1 MVHYIILLS
10 GKLGENTVNIS
21 TPVQNEIKSTF
32 ILDDGELVN
41 KSLKVAGQLDE
52 YLADLRVI
60 VKDTYN
66 NPEVQDKY
74 QSKVHGLAWIATY
87 VEALKQMSI
96 WAEQLLKGGNFS
108 QTERI
113 ILILSF
119 NEYLNQIFGGIMMS
133 QNEIVRPV
141 DIDSKKVALQKL
153 SIKEVL
159 FFKDDVDVHQ
169 LRSEFIEL
177 ILQNR
182 STPFIGNDGLNEDQ
196 TMIRQ
201 EFHKFSKDK
210 IEPFAHEWHLKDELI
225 PLKLIE
231 ELANLG
237 VFGLTIPEEYGGTGL
252 DKISMCVVSE
262 ELSRGYIGVGSL
274 ATRTDIASELI
285 LCGGTSEQKEYWLP
299 KISTG
304 EIMPTAVFTEPNTG
318 SDLGNLQTRATLHG
332 EQYSITGNKTW
343 ITHASRA
350 NLMTLL
356 ARSDKNKSGYKG
368 LSMFLAPKTP
378 GMDNKAFPDNGIK
391 GGEIE
396 VLGYR
401 GMKEYEVSFDDFKVN
416 KNNLLGGEEGKGFT
430 QLMETFE
437 SARIQTAA
445 RAIGVAKNAFD
456 LGLKYA
462 DERTQFGKKI
472 IHFPRVRDKLVNMA
486 VEIMVAK
493 QLTYFSAR
501 AKDNGK
507 RCDLEAGMAK
517 LLAARIAWTAADN
530 SLQIHGGNGFALEYP
545 ISRVM
550 CDARILNIFE
560 GAAEI
565 QAQVIAK
572 RILS

>member
-1 MVHYIILLS
+1 M
-10 GKLGENTVNIS
+10 NIS
-21 TPVQNEIKSTF
+21 TPVHKKNVNDFST
-32 ILDDGELVN
+32 DDAKIVSR
-41 KSLKVAGQLDE
+41 SLSVSQHLDE
-52 YLADLRVI
+52 YLDHLTSL
-60 VKDTYN
+60 VKSRFNKSKDSN
-66 NPEVQDKY
+66 KH
-74 QSKVHGLAWIATY
+74 QSKLHGLAWSATY

-96 WAEQLLKGGNFS
+96 WAEQLSKKGTFGK
-108 QTERI
+108 TERI
-113 ILILSF
+113 ILTLSF

-133 QNEIVRPV
+133 QNELIRPA
-141 DIDSKKVALQKL
+141 DLDHKKEALEKL
-153 SIKEVL
+153 NCEEVY
-159 FFKDDVDVHQ
+159 FFKDEVDVDQ
-169 LRSEFIEL
+169 LRAEL
-177 ILQNR
+177 ITLIVQNE
-182 STPFIGNDGLNEDQ
+182 STSFIGNDGLGQDQ
-196 TMIRQ
+196 NIIRQ
-201 EFHKFSKDK
+201 EFNKFAKEK

-225 PLKLIE
+225 PLNVID

-237 VFGLTIPEEYGGTGL
+237 VFGLTIPEEFGGTGL
-252 DKISMCVVSE
+252 DKITMCVVSE

-285 LCGGTSEQKEYWLP
+285 LCGGSKEQKEYWLP
-299 KISTG
+299 KISSG
-304 EIMPTAVFTEPNTG
+304 EVMPTAVFTEPNTG
-318 SDLGNLQTRATLHG
+318 SDLGNLQTRAILDG
-332 EQYSITGNKTW
+332 EEYSITGNKTW

-356 ARSDKNKSGYKG
+356 ARSDKNKGGYKG
-368 LSMFLAPKTP
+368 LSMFLVPKSP
-378 GMDNKAFPDNGIK
+378 GKDNVDFPDKGIK

-401 GMKEYEVSFDDFKVN
+401 GMKEYEISFDDFRVN
-416 KNNLLGGEEGKGFT
+416 KANLLGEEEGKGFT

-462 DERTQFGKKI
+462 DERTQFGEKI
-472 IHFPRVRDKLVNMA
+472 INFPRVRDKLVNMA

-501 AKDNGK
+501 AKDDGK

-517 LLAARIAWTAADN
+517 LLAARVAWTAADN

-545 ISRVM
+545 ISRVL

-572 RILS
+572 RILN

>member
-1 MVHYIILLS
+1 M
-10 GKLGENTVNIS
+10 NIS

-32 ILDDGELVN
+32 LLDDGDLVN

-332 EQYSITGNKTW
+332 EEYSITGNKTW

-378 GMDNKAFPDNGIK
+378 GMDNEAFPDNGIK

-401 GMKEYEVSFDDFKVN
+401 GMKEYEVSFDDFRVN
-416 KNNLLGGEEGKGFT
+416 KNNLLGEEEGKGFT

>member
-1 MVHYIILLS
+1 M
-10 GKLGENTVNIS
+10 NIS

-32 ILDDGELVN
+32 LLDDGELVN
-41 KSLKVAGQLDE
+41 KSLKVADQLDE
-52 YLADLRVI
+52 YLGDLRVI
-60 VKDTYN
+60 VRDTYN
-66 NPEVQDKY
+66 NSEIQDKY

-201 EFHKFSKDK
+201 EFNKFSKDK

-285 LCGGTSEQKEYWLP
+285 LCGGTNEQKEYWLP
-299 KISTG
+299 KISNG

-332 EQYSITGNKTW
+332 EEYSITGNKTW

-378 GMDNKAFPDNGIK
+378 GMDNEAFPDNGIK

-401 GMKEYEVSFDDFKVN
+401 GMKEYEVSFDDFRVN
-416 KNNLLGGEEGKGFT
+416 KNNLLGEEEGKGFT

>member
-1 MVHYIILLS
+1 M
-10 GKLGENTVNIS
+10 NIS

-32 ILDDGELVN
+32 LLDDGELVN

-96 WAEQLLKGGNFS
+96 WAEQLLKEGNFS

-285 LCGGTSEQKEYWLP
+285 LCGGTIEQKEYWLP

-332 EQYSITGNKTW
+332 EEYSITGNKTW

-378 GMDNKAFPDNGIK
+378 GMDNEAFPDNGIK

-401 GMKEYEVSFDDFKVN
+401 GMKEYEVSFDDFRVN
-416 KNNLLGGEEGKGFT
+416 KNNLLGEEEGKGFT

>member
-1 MVHYIILLS
+1 M
-10 GKLGENTVNIS
+10 KLNIS
-21 TPVQNEIKSTF
+21 TPVQNEIKTT
-32 ILDDGELVN
+32 IIIDDGELVN
-41 KSLKVAGQLDE
+41 RSLIASKQLDG

-60 VKDTYN
+60 VKKNQN
-66 NPEVQDKY
+66 NIKEPEMY
-74 QSKVHGLAWIATY
+74 QSKLHGLAWIATY
-87 VEALKQMSI
+87 IEALKQMSI

-108 QTERI
+108 QTERL

-119 NEYLNQIFGGIMMS
+119 NEYLNQIFGGIIMS
-133 QNEIVRPV
+133 QNEIVRPT
-141 DIDSKKVALQKL
+141 DIDNKKVALQKL
-153 SIKEVL
+153 KIKEVL
-159 FFKDDVDVHQ
+159 FFKDDVDVDQ
-169 LRSEFIEL
+169 LRSEL
-177 ILQNR
+177 IDLIIKNG
-182 STPFIGNDGLNEDQ
+182 STPFIGNDGLNQDQ
-196 TMIRQ
+196 TMIRH

-225 PLKLIE
+225 PLKLIQ
-231 ELANLG
+231 ELADLG
-237 VFGLTIPEEYGGTGL
+237 VFGLTIPEAFGGAGL

-285 LCGGTSEQKEYWLP
+285 LCGGTQEQKEYWLP

-318 SDLGNLQTRATLHG
+318 SDLGNLQTRATLNGG
-332 EQYSITGNKTW
+332 EYSITGNKTW

-368 LSMFLAPKTP
+368 LSMFLAPKSP
-378 GMDNKAFPDNGIK
+378 GRDNKDFPDKGIS

-401 GMKEYEVSFDDFKVN
+401 GMKEYEVSFDDFRVDKD
-416 KNNLLGGEEGKGFT
+416 NLLGQEEGKGFT

-472 IHFPRVRDKLVNMA
+472 IKFPRVRDKLVNMA

-501 AKDNGK
+501 AKDNAK

-517 LLAARIAWTAADN
+517 LLSARIAWTAADN

-545 ISRVM
+545 ISRVI

-572 RILS
+572 RILD

>member
-1 MVHYIILLS
+1 M
-10 GKLGENTVNIS
+10 NIS

-32 ILDDGELVN
+32 LLDDGELVN
-41 KSLKVAGQLDE
+41 QSLKVAGQLDE

-318 SDLGNLQTRATLHG
+318 SDLGNLQTRATLRG
-332 EQYSITGNKTW
+332 EEYSITGNKTW

-378 GMDNKAFPDNGIK
+378 GMDNEAFPDNGIK

-401 GMKEYEVSFDDFKVN
+401 GMKEYEVSFDDFRVN
-416 KNNLLGGEEGKGFT
+416 KNNLLGEEEGKGFT

>member
-1 MVHYIILLS
+1 M
-10 GKLGENTVNIS
+10 NIS
-21 TPVQNEIKSTF
+21 TPVYKKNVNDFST
-32 ILDDGELVN
+32 DDAKIVSRSLLV
-41 KSLKVAGQLDE
+41 SQHLDE
-52 YLADLRVI
+52 YLDHLTSL
-60 VKDTYN
+60 VKSRFNESKDSN
-66 NPEVQDKY
+66 KH
-74 QSKVHGLAWIATY
+74 QSKLHGLAWTATY

-96 WAEQLLKGGNFS
+96 WAEQLSKKGTFGK
-108 QTERI
+108 TERI
-113 ILILSF
+113 ILTLSF

-133 QNEIVRPV
+133 QNELIRPA
-141 DIDSKKVALQKL
+141 DLDHKKEALEKL
-153 SIKEVL
+153 NCEEVY
-159 FFKDDVDVHQ
+159 FFKDEVDVDQ
-169 LRSEFIEL
+169 LRAEL
-177 ILQNR
+177 ITLIVQNE
-182 STPFIGNDGLNEDQ
+182 STSFIGNDGLGQDQ
-196 TMIRQ
+196 NIIRQ
-201 EFHKFSKDK
+201 EFNKFAKDK

-225 PLKLIE
+225 PLNVID

-237 VFGLTIPEEYGGTGL
+237 VFGLTIPEEFGGTGL
-252 DKISMCVVSE
+252 DKITMCVVSE

-285 LCGGTSEQKEYWLP
+285 LCGGSKEQKEYWLP
-299 KISTG
+299 KISSG
-304 EIMPTAVFTEPNTG
+304 EVMPTAVFTEPNTG
-318 SDLGNLQTRATLHG
+318 SDLGNLQTRAILDG
-332 EQYSITGNKTW
+332 EEYSITGNKTW

-356 ARSDKNKSGYKG
+356 ARSDKNKGGYKG
-368 LSMFLAPKTP
+368 LSMFLVPKSP
-378 GMDNKAFPDNGIK
+378 GKDNVDFPDKGIK

-401 GMKEYEVSFDDFKVN
+401 GMKEYEISFDDFRVN
-416 KNNLLGGEEGKGFT
+416 KANLLGEEEGKGFT

-462 DERTQFGKKI
+462 DERTQFGEKI
-472 IHFPRVRDKLVNMA
+472 INFPRVRDKLVNMA

-501 AKDNGK
+501 AKDDGK

-517 LLAARIAWTAADN
+517 LLAARVAWTAADN

-545 ISRVM
+545 ISRVL

-572 RILS
+572 RILN

>member
-1 MVHYIILLS
+1 M
-10 GKLGENTVNIS
+10 NIS

-32 ILDDGELVN
+32 LLDDGELVN

-285 LCGGTSEQKEYWLP
+285 LCGGTSEQKEFWLP

-332 EQYSITGNKTW
+332 EEYSITGNKTW

-378 GMDNKAFPDNGIK
+378 GMDNEAFPDNGIK

-401 GMKEYEVSFDDFKVN
+401 GMKEYEVSFDDFRVN
-416 KNNLLGGEEGKGFT
+416 KNNLLGEEEGKGFT

-486 VEIMVAK
+486 VEIMIAK

>member
-1 MVHYIILLS
+1 M
-10 GKLGENTVNIS
+10 NIS
-21 TPVQNEIKSTF
+21 TPVYKKNVNDFST
-32 ILDDGELVN
+32 DDAKIVSRSLLV
-41 KSLKVAGQLDE
+41 SQHLDE
-52 YLADLRVI
+52 YLDHLTSL
-60 VKDTYN
+60 VKSRFNVSKDSN
-66 NPEVQDKY
+66 KH
-74 QSKVHGLAWIATY
+74 QSKLHGLAWTATY

-96 WAEQLLKGGNFS
+96 WAEQLSKKGTFGK
-108 QTERI
+108 TERI
-113 ILILSF
+113 ILTLSF

-133 QNEIVRPV
+133 QNELIRPA
-141 DIDSKKVALQKL
+141 DLDHKKEALEKL
-153 SIKEVL
+153 NCEEVY
-159 FFKDDVDVHQ
+159 FFKDEVDVDQ
-169 LRSEFIEL
+169 LRAEL
-177 ILQNR
+177 ITLIVQNE
-182 STPFIGNDGLNEDQ
+182 STSFIGNDGLGQDQ
-196 TMIRQ
+196 NIIRQ
-201 EFHKFSKDK
+201 EFNKFAKEK

-225 PLKLIE
+225 PLNVID

-237 VFGLTIPEEYGGTGL
+237 VFGLTIPEEFGGTGL
-252 DKISMCVVSE
+252 DKITMCVVSE

-285 LCGGTSEQKEYWLP
+285 LCGGSKEQKEYWLP
-299 KISTG
+299 KISSG
-304 EIMPTAVFTEPNTG
+304 EVMPTAVFTEPNTG
-318 SDLGNLQTRATLHG
+318 SDLGNLQTRAILDG
-332 EQYSITGNKTW
+332 EEYSITGNKTW

-356 ARSDKNKSGYKG
+356 ARSDKNKGGYKG
-368 LSMFLAPKTP
+368 LSMFLVPKSP
-378 GMDNKAFPDNGIK
+378 GKDNVDFPDKGIK

-401 GMKEYEVSFDDFKVN
+401 GMKEYEISFDDFRVN
-416 KNNLLGGEEGKGFT
+416 KANLLGEEEGKGFT

-462 DERTQFGKKI
+462 DERTQFGEKI
-472 IHFPRVRDKLVNMA
+472 INFPRVRDKLVNMA

-501 AKDNGK
+501 AKDDGK

-517 LLAARIAWTAADN
+517 LLAARVAWTAADN

-545 ISRVM
+545 ISRVL

-572 RILS
+572 RILN

>member
-1 MVHYIILLS
+1 MRSNAL
-10 GKLGENTVNIS
+10 NIS
-21 TPVQNEIKSTF
+21 TPVHNEIKNEPLMDYSE
-32 ILDDGELVN
+32 IINRSLIVARQLELYLRD
-41 KSLKVAGQLDE
+41 LKVLTKSSLSNSKNDS
-52 YLADLRVI
+52 
-60 VKDTYN
+60 
-66 NPEVQDKY
+66 KY
-74 QSKVHGLAWIATY
+74 QSKLHGLAWVATY

-96 WAEQLLKGGNFS
+96 WAHKLSKS
-108 QTERI
+108 QSFTKTEKI

-119 NEYLNQIFGGIMMS
+119 NEYLNQLYGGIIMS
-133 QNEIVRPV
+133 QNEIIRPV
-141 DIDSKKVALQKL
+141 DLDYKKEAIERLN
-153 SIKEVL
+153 SKEVL
-159 FFKDDVDVHQ
+159 FFKDGVDVDH
-169 LRSEFIEL
+169 LRSELIEL
-177 ILQNR
+177 IQNNE
-182 STPFIGNDGLNEDQ
+182 TTAFIGNDGLDDDQ
-196 TMIRQ
+196 TVIRN
-201 EFHKFSKDK
+201 EFHKFSKEK

-225 PLKLIE
+225 PISVIQ
-231 ELANLG
+231 ELAGLG
-237 VFGLTIPEEYGGTGL
+237 VFGLTIPEEFGGTGL
-252 DKISMCVVSE
+252 DKITMCVVSE

-285 LCGGTSEQKEYWLP
+285 LCGGSKKQKEYWLP
-299 KISTG
+299 KISSG
-304 EIMPTAVFTEPNTG
+304 EIMPTAVFTEPNIG
-318 SDLGNLQTRATLHG
+318 SDLGNLQTRATLDG
-332 EQYSITGNKTW
+332 QEYSITGNKTW

-356 ARSDKNKSGYKG
+356 ARSDRDKVGYKG
-368 LSMFLAPKTP
+368 LSMFLAPKAS
-378 GMDNKAFPDNGIK
+378 GNDNSDFPDKGIK

-401 GMKEYEVSFDDFKVN
+401 GMKEYEINFDDFRIDKR
-416 KNNLLGGEEGKGFT
+416 NLLGEKEGNGFT

-462 DERTQFGKKI
+462 DERTQFGQKI
-472 IHFPRVRDKLVNMA
+472 INFPRVRDKLVNMA
-486 VEIMVAK
+486 VEIMIAK

-501 AKDNGK
+501 AKDKGK

-517 LLAARIAWTAADN
+517 LLAARIAWSAADN
-530 SLQIHGGNGFALEYP
+530 SLLIHGGNGFALEYP
-545 ISRVM
+545 ISRVL

>member
-1 MVHYIILLS
+1 M
-10 GKLGENTVNIS
+10 NIS

-32 ILDDGELVN
+32 LLDDGELVN

-60 VKDTYN
+60 VRDSYN

-332 EQYSITGNKTW
+332 EEYSITGNKTW

-378 GMDNKAFPDNGIK
+378 GMDNEAFPDNGIK

-401 GMKEYEVSFDDFKVN
+401 GMKEYEVSFDDFRVN
-416 KNNLLGGEEGKGFT
+416 KNNLLGEEEGKGFT

>member
-1 MVHYIILLS
+1 M
-10 GKLGENTVNIS
+10 NIS
-21 TPVQNEIKSTF
+21 RPVRNEIKRDFLTDNIEVIKTSQ
-32 ILDDGELVN
+32 IVVLR
-41 KSLKVAGQLDE
+41 LDE
-52 YLADLRVI
+52 YLEKLKAIIKSNLSKT
-60 VKDTYN
+60 KDKN
-66 NPEVQDKY
+66 EH
-74 QSKVHGLAWIATY
+74 QSKLHGLAWVATY
-87 VEALKQMSI
+87 VESLKQMSI
-96 WAEQLLKGGNFS
+96 WADRLLKNGSFS
-108 QTERI
+108 KTERI

-119 NEYLNQIFGGIMMS
+119 NEYLNQIVGGIIMS
-133 QNEIVRPV
+133 QNEIIRP
-141 DIDSKKVALQKL
+141 IDLDYQKMALETL
-153 SIKEVL
+153 NCKEVT
-159 FFKDDVDVHQ
+159 FFTDEVDADH
-169 LRSEFIEL
+169 LRSEL
-177 ILQNR
+177 IDLIIQDE
-182 STPFIGNDGLNEDQ
+182 STSFIGNDGLNEDQ
-196 TMIRQ
+196 IMIRQ

-225 PLKLIE
+225 PLEVIE
-231 ELANLG
+231 ELAKLG

-252 DKISMCVVSE
+252 DKITMCVVSE

-285 LCGGTSEQKEYWLP
+285 LCGGTKEQKEYWLP
-299 KISTG
+299 KISSG

-318 SDLGNLQTRATLHG
+318 SDLGNLQTRAVLRG
-332 EQYSITGNKTW
+332 EEYSITGNKTW

-356 ARSDKNKSGYKG
+356 ARSDRNKGGYRG

-378 GMDNKAFPDNGIK
+378 GNDNSDFPDVGIK

-401 GMKEYEVSFDDFKVN
+401 GMKEYELSFDDFRVDK
-416 KNNLLGGEEGKGFT
+416 KNLLGEEEGKGFT

-462 DERTQFGKKI
+462 NERVQFGQSI
-472 IHFPRVRDKLVNMA
+472 INFPRVRDKLVNMA
-486 VEIMVAK
+486 VDIMVAK

-501 AKDNGK
+501 TKDNGR

-517 LLAARIAWTAADN
+517 LLAAKIAWAAADS

-545 ISRVM
+545 ISRVL

>member
-1 MVHYIILLS
+1 M
-10 GKLGENTVNIS
+10 NIS

-32 ILDDGELVN
+32 LLDDGELVN

-60 VKDTYN
+60 VKDTCN

-153 SIKEVL
+153 SIKEVS

-332 EQYSITGNKTW
+332 EEYSITGNKTW

-378 GMDNKAFPDNGIK
+378 GMDNEAFPDNGIK

-401 GMKEYEVSFDDFKVN
+401 GMKEYEVSFDDFRVN
-416 KNNLLGGEEGKGFT
+416 KNNLLGEEEGKGFT

>member
-1 MVHYIILLS
+1 M
-10 GKLGENTVNIS
+10 NIS

-32 ILDDGELVN
+32 LLDDGELVN

-60 VKDTYN
+60 VKDTCN

-318 SDLGNLQTRATLHG
+318 SDLGNLQTRATLNG
-332 EQYSITGNKTW
+332 EEYSITGNKTW

-378 GMDNKAFPDNGIK
+378 GMDNEAFPDNGIK

-401 GMKEYEVSFDDFKVN
+401 GMKEYEVSFDDFRVN
-416 KNNLLGGEEGKGFT
+416 KNNLLGEEEGKGFT

-486 VEIMVAK
+486 VEIMIAK

>member
-1 MVHYIILLS
+1 MVNNIILQS
-10 GKLGENTVNIS
+10 GNSGEITLNIS

-32 ILDDGELVN
+32 LLDDGELVN

-96 WAEQLLKGGNFS
+96 WAEQLLKEGNFS

-332 EQYSITGNKTW
+332 EEYSITGNKTW

-378 GMDNKAFPDNGIK
+378 GMDKEAFPDNGIK

-401 GMKEYEVSFDDFKVN
+401 GMKEYEVSFDDFRVN
-416 KNNLLGGEEGKGFT
+416 KNNLLGEEEGKGFT

>member
-1 MVHYIILLS
+1 M
-10 GKLGENTVNIS
+10 NIS
-21 TPVQNEIKSTF
+21 TPVHKKNVNDFST
-32 ILDDGELVN
+32 DDAKIVSR
-41 KSLKVAGQLDE
+41 SLIVSQHLDE
-52 YLADLRVI
+52 YLDHLTSL
-60 VKDTYN
+60 VKSRFNESKDSN
-66 NPEVQDKY
+66 KH
-74 QSKVHGLAWIATY
+74 QSKLHGLAWSATY

-96 WAEQLLKGGNFS
+96 WAEQLSKKGTFGK
-108 QTERI
+108 TERI
-113 ILILSF
+113 ILTLSF

-133 QNEIVRPV
+133 QNELIRPA
-141 DIDSKKVALQKL
+141 DLDHKKEALEKL
-153 SIKEVL
+153 NCEEVY
-159 FFKDDVDVHQ
+159 FFKDEVDVDQ
-169 LRSEFIEL
+169 LRAEL
-177 ILQNR
+177 ITLIVQNE
-182 STPFIGNDGLNEDQ
+182 STSFIGNDGLGQDQ
-196 TMIRQ
+196 NIIRQ
-201 EFHKFSKDK
+201 EFNKFAKDK

-225 PLKLIE
+225 PLNVID

-237 VFGLTIPEEYGGTGL
+237 VFGLTIPEEFGGTGL
-252 DKISMCVVSE
+252 DKITMCVVSE

-285 LCGGTSEQKEYWLP
+285 LCGGSKEQKEYWLP
-299 KISTG
+299 KISSG
-304 EIMPTAVFTEPNTG
+304 EVMPTAVFTEPNTG
-318 SDLGNLQTRATLHG
+318 SDLGNLQTRAILDG
-332 EQYSITGNKTW
+332 EEYSITGNKTW

-356 ARSDKNKSGYKG
+356 ARSDKNKGGYKG
-368 LSMFLAPKTP
+368 LSMFLVPKSP
-378 GMDNKAFPDNGIK
+378 GKDNVDFPDKGIK

-401 GMKEYEVSFDDFKVN
+401 GMKEYEISFDDFRVN
-416 KNNLLGGEEGKGFT
+416 KANLLGEEEGKGFT

-462 DERTQFGKKI
+462 DERTQFGEKI
-472 IHFPRVRDKLVNMA
+472 INFPRVRDKLVNMA

-501 AKDNGK
+501 AKDDGK

-517 LLAARIAWTAADN
+517 LLAARVAWTAADN

-545 ISRVM
+545 ISRVL

-572 RILS
+572 RILN

>member
-1 MVHYIILLS
+1 M
-10 GKLGENTVNIS
+10 NIS

-32 ILDDGELVN
+32 LLDDGELVN

-60 VKDTYN
+60 VKDTHN

-332 EQYSITGNKTW
+332 EEYSITGNKTW

-378 GMDNKAFPDNGIK
+378 GMDNEAFPDNGIK

-401 GMKEYEVSFDDFKVN
+401 GMKEYEVSFDDFRVN
-416 KNNLLGGEEGKGFT
+416 KNNLLGEEEGKGFT

>member
-1 MVHYIILLS
+1 M
-10 GKLGENTVNIS
+10 NIS
-21 TPVQNEIKSTF
+21 TPVDDKMRNDFLIDDREI
-32 ILDDGELVN
+32 IE
-41 KSLKVAGQLDE
+41 KSLLVAKKLEVYLHDLKV
-52 YLADLRVI
+52 V
-60 VKDTYN
+60 VKNSFSTSKEDN
-66 NPEVQDKY
+66 KY
-74 QSKVHGLAWIATY
+74 QSKLHGLAWVATY

-96 WAEQLLKGGNFS
+96 WANELYKSQNFKKA
-108 QTERI
+108 ERT

-119 NEYLNQIFGGIMMS
+119 NEYLNQLFGGIMMS
-133 QNEIVRPV
+133 QNEIIRPV
-141 DIDSKKVALQKL
+141 DLDYKKVALGKL
-153 SIKEVL
+153 DSEDVA
-159 FFKDDVDVHQ
+159 FFRDEIDVDY
-169 LRSEFIEL
+169 LRSQLIEL
-177 ILQNR
+177 IIRNEGT
-182 STPFIGNDGLNEDQ
+182 SFIGNDGLNEDQ

-201 EFHKFSKDK
+201 EFYKFAKEK

-225 PLKLIE
+225 PLSIIE

-237 VFGLTIPEEYGGTGL
+237 VFGLTVPEEFGGTGL
-252 DKISMCVVSE
+252 DKTTMCVVSE

-285 LCGGTSEQKEYWLP
+285 LCGGSIEQKEHWLP
-299 KISTG
+299 KISSG
-304 EIMPTAVFTEPNTG
+304 EIMPTAVFTEPNIG
-318 SDLGNLQTRATLHG
+318 SDLGNLQTRATLDG
-332 EQYSITGNKTW
+332 EEYSITGNKTW

-356 ARSDKNKSGYKG
+356 ARSDRNKGGYKG
-368 LSMFLAPKTP
+368 LSMFLAPKSP
-378 GMDNKAFPDNGIK
+378 GEDNDDFPDQGIK

-401 GMKEYEVSFDDFKVN
+401 GMKEYEVSFDDFRVN
-416 KNNLLGGEEGKGFT
+416 KNNLLGEEEGKGFT

-462 DERTQFGKKI
+462 DERTQFGQKI
-472 IHFPRVRDKLVNMA
+472 IKFPRVRDKLVNMA
-486 VEIMVAK
+486 VEIMIAK

-501 AKDNGK
+501 AKDDGK

-517 LLAARIAWTAADN
+517 LLAARVAWTAADN
-530 SLQIHGGNGFALEYP
+530 SLQIHGGNGFALEYQ
-545 ISRVM
+545 ISRVL

>member
-1 MVHYIILLS
+1 M
-10 GKLGENTVNIS
+10 NIS
-21 TPVQNEIKSTF
+21 TPVHKKNVNDFST
-32 ILDDGELVN
+32 DDAKIVSRSLLV
-41 KSLKVAGQLDE
+41 SQHLDE
-52 YLADLRVI
+52 YLDHLTSL
-60 VKDTYN
+60 VKSRFNKSKDSN
-66 NPEVQDKY
+66 KH
-74 QSKVHGLAWIATY
+74 QSKLHGLAWTATY

-96 WAEQLLKGGNFS
+96 WAEQLSKKGTFGK
-108 QTERI
+108 TERI
-113 ILILSF
+113 ILTLSF

-133 QNEIVRPV
+133 QNELIRPA
-141 DIDSKKVALQKL
+141 DLDHKKEALEKL
-153 SIKEVL
+153 NCEEVY
-159 FFKDDVDVHQ
+159 FFKDEVDVDQ
-169 LRSEFIEL
+169 LRAEL
-177 ILQNR
+177 ITLIVQNE
-182 STPFIGNDGLNEDQ
+182 STSFIGNDGLGQDQ
-196 TMIRQ
+196 NIIRQ
-201 EFHKFSKDK
+201 EFNKFAKEK

-225 PLKLIE
+225 PLNVID

-237 VFGLTIPEEYGGTGL
+237 VFGLTIPEEFGGTGL
-252 DKISMCVVSE
+252 DKITMCVVSE

-285 LCGGTSEQKEYWLP
+285 LCGGSKEQKEYWLP
-299 KISTG
+299 KISSG
-304 EIMPTAVFTEPNTG
+304 EVMPTAVFTEPNTG
-318 SDLGNLQTRATLHG
+318 SDLGNLQTRAILDG
-332 EQYSITGNKTW
+332 EEYSITGNKTW

-356 ARSDKNKSGYKG
+356 ARSDKNKGGYKG
-368 LSMFLAPKTP
+368 LSMFLVPKSP
-378 GMDNKAFPDNGIK
+378 GKDNVDFPDKGIK

-401 GMKEYEVSFDDFKVN
+401 GMKEYEISFDDFRVN
-416 KNNLLGGEEGKGFT
+416 KANLLGEEEGKGFT

-462 DERTQFGKKI
+462 DERTQFGEKI
-472 IHFPRVRDKLVNMA
+472 INFPRVRDKLVNMA

-501 AKDNGK
+501 AKDDGK

-517 LLAARIAWTAADN
+517 LLAARVAWTAADN

-545 ISRVM
+545 ISRVL

-572 RILS
+572 RILN

>member
-1 MVHYIILLS
+1 M
-10 GKLGENTVNIS
+10 NIS
-21 TPVQNEIKSTF
+21 TPVHKKNTIEFLTEDAEIVTRSQVVSRQ
-32 ILDDGELVN
+32 LDRFLGH
-41 KSLKVAGQLDE
+41 LKVL
-52 YLADLRVI
+52 
-60 VKDTYN
+60 VKSRFCESNDDN
-66 NPEVQDKY
+66 KH
-74 QSKVHGLAWIATY
+74 QSKLHGLAWTATY

-96 WAEQLLKGGNFS
+96 WAEQLCKRGTFGKA
-108 QTERI
+108 ERI

-133 QNEIVRPV
+133 QNEVIRPA
-141 DIDSKKVALQKL
+141 DLDHKKEALEKL
-153 SIKEVL
+153 NCGEVF
-159 FFKDDVDVHQ
+159 FFKDEVDVDH
-169 LRSEFIEL
+169 LRSEL
-177 ILQNR
+177 IGLIIQNE
-182 STPFIGNDGLNEDQ
+182 STSFIGNDGLGQDQ
-196 TMIRQ
+196 NIIRR
-201 EFHKFSKDK
+201 EFNKFSKEK

-225 PLKLIE
+225 PLNVID

-237 VFGLTIPEEYGGTGL
+237 VFGLTIPEEFGGTGL
-252 DKISMCVVSE
+252 DKITMCVVSE

-285 LCGGTSEQKEYWLP
+285 LCGGSKEQKEYWLP
-299 KISTG
+299 KISSG

-318 SDLGNLQTRATLHG
+318 SDLGSLQTRAVLTG
-332 EQYSITGNKTW
+332 EEYSITGNKTW

-356 ARSDKNKSGYKG
+356 ARSDRNKGGYKG
-368 LSMFLAPKTP
+368 LSMFLAPKSP
-378 GMDNKAFPDNGIK
+378 GKDNVDFPDKGIK

-401 GMKEYEVSFDDFKVN
+401 GMKEYEISFDDFRVDK
-416 KNNLLGGEEGKGFT
+416 KNLLGEEEGKGFT

-462 DERTQFGKKI
+462 NERTQFGGKI
-472 IHFPRVRDKLVNMA
+472 VNFPRVRDKLVNMA

-501 AKDNGK
+501 AKDDGK

-545 ISRVM
+545 ISRVL

>member
-1 MVHYIILLS
+1 M
-10 GKLGENTVNIS
+10 NIS

-32 ILDDGELVN
+32 LLDDGELVN
-41 KSLKVAGQLDE
+41 KSLKVARQLDE

-96 WAEQLLKGGNFS
+96 WAEQLLKEGNFS

-332 EQYSITGNKTW
+332 EEYSITGNKTW

-378 GMDNKAFPDNGIK
+378 GMDNEAFPDNGIK

-401 GMKEYEVSFDDFKVN
+401 GMKEYEVSFDDFRVN

-486 VEIMVAK
+486 VEIMIAK

-507 RCDLEAGMAK
+507 RCDLEAGMA
-517 LLAARIAWTAADN
+517 LAVQSQCPYR
-530 SLQIHGGNGFALEYP
+530 LEALEDSVVLEVSTKQLNATSIVRLHDDYGRETTE
-545 ISRVM
+545 ISEHM
-550 CDARILNIFE
+550 KK
-560 GAAEI
+560 
-565 QAQVIAK
+565 VIRK
-572 RILS
+572 WFPT